1 MNKTVIFIT
10 FAVLV
15 LLALVEALVLL
26 IFAPQHFS
34 TLTSFIIVLLS
45 VASTFAATV
54 YQLGKQKDEI
64 VNIKEETSTKLDVVQ
79 KQTNGTLTKLI
90 DTNHDLREENAEL
103 RAFKAQIEAQENH
116 PPKGAVK

>member
-10 FAVLV
+10 FAILV
-15 LLALVEALVLL
+15 LLALIEAMVLL

-34 TLTSFIIVLLS
+34 TLTSFIIVLLGL
-45 VASTFAATV
+45 ASTFAATV
-54 YQLGKQKDEI
+54 YQLGKQKEE
-64 VNIKEETSTKLDVVQ
+64 VNNLKEETSTKLDVVQ

-103 RAFKAQIEAQENH
+103 RAFKSQMEAMGIH
-116 PPKGAVK
+116 PPKGAV